1 MIPFFIQKFCMLSIF
16 TFLLKNRRGRTH
28 THSFLS
34 SLNSRKSISIFLK
47 CLIISAPREAM
58 NKSKPLHF
66 LERVLPMELGQRHP
80 SVGVHPR
87 LWESLAW
94 NQKSEH
100 NVCLWTNHKWLELG
114 SQFPVQVWQ
123 HLCPVVYR
131 TQTDRSYWMR
141 TNKCCPES
149 GRREKSRHS
158 KVKISGFHYMMFPI
172 PFKWKVLISAIND
185 VCGFSGIIFVGKLK
199 SCLYFRKNY

>member
-131 TQTDRSYWMR
+131 TQTDPPPQ
-141 TNKCCPES
+141 CF
-149 GRREKSRHS
+149 RRPLTLLQVPSEHDR
-158 KVKISGFHYMMFPI
+158 GGQRWNTPQGAFTLLFCFFLNFLFGQFM
-172 PFKWKVLISAIND
+172 LISTSRFTHYSFI
-185 VCGFSGIIFVGKLK
+185 GFA
-199 SCLYFRKNY
+199 